1 MSNSPRMVVAPFKIK
16 LTEKGTIKDI
26 KKMIVRITGL
36 PSCLNGQLVDFGE
49 GNRGIIMGFD
59 EQDVLALLLG
69 DDSRIRLGQTVLG
82 TSEPFTIP
90 VGEGFVGRMVDA
102 MGAPCDGKGEIR
114 ADAFNLVFAPS
125 SPLTERAPVDQFL
138 FSGTKVL
145 DALVPVGKGQRQLIM
160 GDRMTGKTTLAVDA
174 ILSQKGRNVICL
186 YCCIGKAVVALEKVI
201 TVLAERGALAY
212 TGIVAA
218 TDSATAGEQYIV
230 PFSAA
235 TIGEYFMRKGHDV
248 LVVFDDLTKHAWAYR
263 QLSLLLERP
272 PGREAYPG
280 DIFYVQTQLMERAG
294 RLNKK
299 AGSGSMTFLG
309 IADTLQGDLTGYIPS
324 NLISICDG
332 MVCMSTTLFGEGMR
346 PAVDFNLS
354 LSIVGGR
361 SQLPILRSLS
371 SSLRRDYLQYVEVA
385 RLSKLQS
392 GLSKEA
398 EKVMKR
404 GQALVAVMQQAQYK
418 PVGLT
423 EEALLLF
430 ALKNGLLDDLD
441 PTAQKAFQ
449 ADIGGFAETY
459 DATLIRDI
467 DESPELTPALEHRFR
482 EALKVYFER
491 AQGGGVGDVHA

>member
-1 MSNSPRMVVAPFKIK
+1 MSSSLRMAVAPFKIK
-16 LTEKGTIKDI
+16 FSEKGTIKDI

-49 GNRGIIMGFD
+49 GNRGIIMGYD
-59 EQDVLALLLG
+59 ENDVLALLLG
-69 DDSRIRLGQTVLG
+69 DDSRVRLGQTVTG
-82 TSEPFTIP
+82 VSEPFTIP
-90 VGEGFVGRMVDA
+90 VGEAFIGRMVDA
-102 MGAPCDGKGEIR
+102 LGAPCDGKGDIV
-114 ADAFNLVFAPS
+114 ADMIKPVFAS
-125 SPLTERAPVDQFL
+125 SPLLTERAPVDQFL
-138 FSGTKVL
+138 HSGTKVL
-145 DALVPVGKGQRQLIM
+145 DVLAPLGKGQRQLIM

-186 YCCIGKAVVALEKVI
+186 YCCIGKAVVALEKVV

-230 PFSAA
+230 PYTAA
-235 TIGEYFMRKGHDV
+235 TIGEHLMRKGHDV

-294 RLNKK
+294 RLNEA

-332 MVCMSTTLFGEGMR
+332 LVCMSTTLFGEGMR

-354 LSIVGGR
+354 ISIVGGR
-361 SQLPILRSLS
+361 SQLPILRALGGT
-371 SSLRRDYLQYVEVA
+371 LRRDYMQYMEVA

-398 EKVMKR
+398 EHVMKR
-404 GQALVAVMQQAQYK
+404 GQALVGVMQQAQNK
-418 PVGLT
+418 PVDIA
-423 EEALLLF
+423 EEVLLLF
-430 ALKNGLLDDLD
+430 ALKKGFLDDLD
-441 PTAQKAFQ
+441 PSALKAFQ
-449 ADIGGFAETY
+449 AELGEYVKTR
-459 DATLIRDI
+459 DAALLKDV
-467 DESPELTPALEHRFR
+467 ELSPELTPAM
-482 EALKVYFER
+482 EARLTAVIKGYFGKGPAE
-491 AQGGGVGDVHA
+491 

>member
-1 MSNSPRMVVAPFKIK
+1 MSSSPRMAVAPFKIK

-36 PSCLNGQLVDFGE
+36 PSCLNGQLVDFGG

-59 EQDVLALLLG
+59 EEDVLALLLG
-69 DDSRIRLGQTVLG
+69 DDSGIRLGQSVSG

-90 VGEGFVGRMVDA
+90 VGDSMIGRMVDA
-102 MGAPCDGKGEIR
+102 MGAPIDGKGDIR
-114 ADAFNLVFAPS
+114 VDASKAVFSA
-125 SPLTERAPVDQFL
+125 SPLITERAPVEDFL
-138 FSGTKVL
+138 HSGTKVI
-145 DALVPVGKGQRQLIM
+145 DALVPLGKGQRQLIM
-160 GDRMTGKTTLAVDA
+160 GDRMTGKTTVAVDA
-174 ILSQKGRNVICL
+174 ILSQKGRNMVCI
-186 YCCIGKAVVALEKVI
+186 YCCVGKAVVGLEKVI
-201 TVLAERGALAY
+201 SVLVERGALNY
-212 TGIVAA
+212 TVVVAA
-218 TDSATAGEQYIV
+218 TDNATAGEQYIV

-235 TIGEYFMRKGHDV
+235 TIGDYFMRKGHDV

-294 RLNKK
+294 RLNKDT
-299 AGSGSMTFLG
+299 GGGSMTFLG

-332 MVCMSTTLFGEGMR
+332 LVYMSASLFGEGLR

-371 SSLRRDYLQYVEVA
+371 GTMRRDYMQYVEVA

-398 EKVMKR
+398 EHVLKR
-404 GQALVAVMQQAQYK
+404 GQAMVGALQQIAYK
-418 PVGLT
+418 PVPLP
-423 EEALLLF
+423 EVCLILF
-430 ALKNGLLDDLD
+430 ALRGGMLDNMDAPAL
-441 PTAQKAFQ
+441 KAFQ
-449 ADIGGFAETY
+449 TEIGDFARGTDPALLKTIE
-459 DATLIRDI
+459 
-467 DESPELTPALEHRFR
+467 ESPELTPALEKRMS
-482 EALKVYFER
+482 EMLAGYLAKTGQ
-491 AQGGGVGDVHA
+491 A